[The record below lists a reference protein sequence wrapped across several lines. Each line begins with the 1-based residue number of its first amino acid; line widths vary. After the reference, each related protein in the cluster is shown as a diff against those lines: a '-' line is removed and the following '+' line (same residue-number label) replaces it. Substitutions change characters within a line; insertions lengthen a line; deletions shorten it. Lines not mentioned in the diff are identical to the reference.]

1 MAKFRLK
8 NLPNPHEPG
17 NLQCGYKWV
26 HRLAQGYDIDI
37 EAKEVRKNVKLRLRK
52 TITW

>member
-8 NLPNPHEPG
+8 NIPNPHEPG

-26 HRLAQGYDIDI
+26 HCLAQGYNQRVTDTDID
-37 EAKEVRKNVKLRLRK
+37 R
-52 TITW
+52 